1 MEVKMRLFL
10 QTITTIISF
19 VVLTSNASGNNF
31 ETVLQNIKDPN
42 LKKRLTTFM
51 QQGIEKYHPQGYKSD
66 SLLHAALQYKGARY
80 RYGAAGRNAM
90 DCSGLIFRS
99 GKDIGIELPHQSLEL
114 ARYGKVV
121 ASTDSLQKGDMVFF
135 RSHRRFIGHAGIMID
150 ARHFVHMSLQGGWTI
165 SAIDEPYYANK
176 ILFGTRE
183 YLQKNYTRDILMPLS
198 PLIQIPADEPKGRS
212 FILTAGLPRY
222 IK

>member
-1 MEVKMRLFL
+1 MKLFL
-10 QTITTIISF
+10 HTITALLSIVI
-19 VVLTSNASGNNF
+19 LTSSTNNDNF
-31 ETVLQNIKDPN
+31 DTVIQNIKDPG

-80 RYGAAGRNAM
+80 RYGASAKNAM

-121 ASTDSLQKGDMVFF
+121 AHTDSLQRGDMVFF
-135 RSHRRFIGHAGIMID
+135 RSHRRFIGHAGIMVD
-150 ARHFVHMSLQGGWTI
+150 NKHFVHMSLQGGWTI
-165 SAIDEPYYANK
+165 SAIDEPYYAGK

-183 YLQKNYTRDILMPLS
+183 YLQKSYQRDTLMLLKPMNQMPES
-198 PLIQIPADEPKGRS
+198 VINGRS
-212 FILTAGLPRY
+212 LTLTAGLPR
-222 IK
+222 